1 MRIIQGQER
10 EGIRRFVKTLK
21 LVSEELPDDT
31 TLGNLVRALNRRE
44 VQGNVTPLSEYLA
57 MEERADLEG
66 QKETEDRKI
75 EETES

>member
-44 VQGNVTPLSEYLA
+44 IQGNVTPLSEYLA